1 MAYSSTIDRKAVDRD
16 YSTVANLL
24 DKVPF
29 VRSFKIIEASSTK
42 WILTVNQ
49 NRYIGRYPTRDAALG
64 SLMGCV
70 KAGGGAEDFAIT
82 AIEDMIAKG
91 RGEFA

>member
-1 MAYSSTIDRKAVDRD
+1 MSYRSTIDSKTVDRS
-16 YSTVANLL
+16 YATVANLL

-29 VRSFKIIEASSTK
+29 VRSFKIIQASSTK
-42 WILTVNQ
+42 WSLTVNQ

-70 KAGGGAEDFAIT
+70 KSGGGGEEAALK
-82 AIEDMIAKG
+82 AIEDMISKG
-91 RGEFA
+91 RGDIP